1 MRIGGFG
8 KEDIEQKMEPVYGM
22 EEPWH
27 YRNKAQFPVGYDK
40 EGNLV
45 AGFYA
50 GRTHSIVANT
60 KSAISGRSNPPD
72 C

>member
-50 GRTHSIVANT
+50 AVPTPSWPIQIVRFRQ
-60 KSAISGRSNPPD
+60 K
-72 C
+72 